1 MSDDPR
7 AESGLDAEF
16 DAMAGWV
23 AEAVRSRAARY
34 AVPAACRGTGGPR
47 VLTWLLDRMAL
58 APGATL
64 LDVGAGLGGPAAFA
78 RDRDRVRP
86 VLLEPEPAAARAA
99 GDLFGMPVA
108 RADAE
113 TLPLR
118 DNGFDAVWSLGVLCT
133 TPHQADLVAEL
144 ARVVRP
150 GGAVGLMVLVTPQ
163 DEALVAP
170 TGNVFPPVAEVERMA
185 GAAGLVIQD
194 TAETPVDDPLPA
206 DWAEAEATVL
216 EEVGRRHGDHPAYRA
231 AKEQEALMGEL
242 VAQGLVRR
250 LLLTARAGEVDHG
263 R

>member
-1 MSDDPR
+1 
-7 AESGLDAEF
+7 
-16 DAMAGWV
+16 
-23 AEAVRSRAARY
+23 
-34 AVPAACRGTGGPR
+34 
-47 VLTWLLDRMAL
+47 
-58 APGATL
+58 
-64 LDVGAGLGGPAAFA
+64 
-78 RDRDRVRP
+78 
-86 VLLEPEPAAARAA
+86 
-99 GDLFGMPVA
+99 
-108 RADAE
+108 
-113 TLPLR
+113 
-118 DNGFDAVWSLGVLCT
+118 
-133 TPHQADLVAEL
+133 
-144 ARVVRP
+144 
-150 GGAVGLMVLVTPQ
+150 MVLVTPQ